1 MVDRIQKYH
10 PSRNTFFAVLPGFA
24 TMARLVSKK
33 PISFVVTPFQSAGA
47 SMYRGSQFQRGQALI
62 YGIFVLMGGLTALY
76 FLFNTGQ
83 LSSEKTKLVNTAD
96 AVAYSAGVMQ
106 ARALNFDAYS
116 NRALVA
122 NEVLVA
128 QMVSLSSW
136 GQYVSTHANNLT
148 QVFPECLDFNSAAA
162 AAVFNYDPVYG
173 LFCFLTTTTYGVDIM
188 DLGGRAVT
196 SGAVAAITPIEASK
210 RAILSAQALLHAP
223 AYFQTVSLRVM
234 QEVADRNYAGDGA
247 VTVAA
252 FAGAPSV
259 AKPGATD
266 VLNDFTS
273 LYADAARV
281 RFAEVARLAAYSD
294 GFVRERSW
302 TSEAALLPPTE
313 WKCFGKKLKNS
324 VKRRGGTELI
334 NLDEWKAEDTE
345 SFWRLTN
352 AGGINLKC
360 NIREH
365 VIGYGEQQAH
375 SSDQDQDESL
385 ASLGG
390 SPKTNPRASG
400 QASTDAW
407 TEYTGLPSFY
417 DLSDLDPAKN
427 PVMQFRVRLTRNAAS
442 TRTSAGT
449 SAIASTPRLNNF
461 QNNFADGV
469 MTAVAGGEV
478 FFERPLTA
486 PNEPA
491 QGNYNQ
497 YAEKNGSPDR
507 REIGSLFNPYWQ
519 VRLIQSSP

>member
-1 MVDRIQKYH
+1 
-10 PSRNTFFAVLPGFA
+10 
-24 TMARLVSKK
+24 
-33 PISFVVTPFQSAGA
+33 
-47 SMYRGSQFQRGQALI
+47 MYRGSQFQRGQALI
-62 YGIFVLMGGLTALY
+62 YGIFVLMGGLTALF

-136 GQYVSTHANNLT
+136 GQYVSRHANNLIP
-148 QVFPECLDFNSAAA
+148 QFLECQNPFSAVS
-162 AAVFNYDPVYG
+162 AAVFNYDPLYG
-173 LFCFLTTTTYGVDIM
+173 IFCYAASFFGTDII
-188 DLGGRAVT
+188 DLAGQDVT
-196 SGAVAAITPIEASK
+196 RVSAAAISPIEASK
-210 RAILSAQALLHAP
+210 RAILSSQALLHAP
-223 AYFQTVSLRVM
+223 AYLQNASMRVM

-252 FAGAPSV
+252 FAGEPS
-259 AKPGATD
+259 ATTAGATD
-266 VLNDFTS
+266 VLNGFTTQYS
-273 LYADAARV
+273 GAARV
-281 RFAEVARLAAYSD
+281 RFAEVAKLAAYSD
-294 GFVRERSW
+294 EFVRERNW
-302 TSEAALLPPTE
+302 TSEALAPPPKE
-313 WKCFGKKLKNS
+313 WKCVGKNLKNS

-345 SFWRLTN
+345 SFWRVTN
-352 AGGINLKC
+352 AGGINLDC

-375 SSDQDQDESL
+375 PSDKDQDESG
-385 ASLGG
+385 ARLGG
-390 SPKTNPRASG
+390 SPATNPRASRA
-400 QASTDAW
+400 ASSSEW
-407 TEYTGLPSFY
+407 TAYTGLPSFY
-417 DLSDLDPAKN
+417 DISALDPAVGD
-427 PVMQFRVRLTRNAAS
+427 PVMQFRVRLTRNAAN

-449 SAIASTPRLNNF
+449 STIASTPRLNNF

-478 FFERPLTA
+478 YFERPLTV
-486 PNEPA
+486 PNDLT

-497 YAEKNGSPDR
+497 YAEKIGSHEK

-519 VRLIQSSP
+519 VRLQQSTP